1 MEQTVAG
8 SRFGRV
14 DWLPWGRAAFAWA
27 ADERRPVLLAV
38 GAAWCAAC
46 AGMGRTTYSDP
57 AVCDLIERH
66 YVPVRVDADRRPD
79 IAERYTL
86 GGWPTT
92 AFLTPDGQLLG
103 GETYV
108 DPPRMALL
116 LRRVAGEFERRRDE
130 LAAAPPPP
138 GPASDP
144 DGPFTTDDVPAWL
157 EQQLLAAFDPL
168 HGGFGTAP
176 KRLHA
181 PALQFGLQR
190 IAAGHTALLEAV
202 TRTLD
207 AAGRGALFDAVEGGA
222 FRYCGERDWT
232 APRVEKLL
240 AVNAEALELLLEGW
254 SVLGDAN
261 CRERAVGIVRYA
273 AETLADREAGG
284 FYASQYAD
292 ERYFAAAGEERA
304 RMHAP
309 PVDRSVYAEGTSRMA
324 AAFLHAAARFE
335 DSSLAEFAAASLERI
350 VGETYERGNGIAH
363 AADGGEAVR
372 GLLADQVWT
381 SAALLDLYAAA
392 EREVHLDMAQ
402 ELMRFAL
409 RHLFDPAAG
418 RFADRTVAAD
428 DVGLL
433 RAPLFPFDAN
443 CMAVRVLARL
453 ARLTGDDDFRRR
465 ADALL
470 AALAPAAQARGAG
483 AAPWVLAHLDLEM

>member
-1 MEQTVAG
+1 MEQTAVG

-14 DWLPWGRAAFAWA
+14 DWLPWSRAAFAWA
-27 ADERRPVLLAV
+27 TDERRPVLLAV
-38 GAAWCAAC
+38 GAAWCPAC

-57 AVCDLIERH
+57 AVCDLSERH

-116 LRRVAGEFERRRDE
+116 LRRVADEFARRRDE
-130 LAAAPPPP
+130 LTAAAPPPP
-138 GPASDP
+138 SDS

-157 EQQLLAAFDPL
+157 EQELLAAFDPL
-168 HGGFGTAP
+168 HGGFGTGP
-176 KRLHA
+176 KQLQA
-181 PALQFGLQR
+181 PALRFGLRR

-202 TRTLD
+202 KRTLD
-207 AAGRGALFDAVEGGA
+207 AAGSGGLFDAVEGGA
-222 FRYCGERDWT
+222 FRYCAGRDWT
-232 APRVEKLL
+232 TPSVEKLL
-240 AVNAEALELLLEGW
+240 AVNAEALELLLDGW
-254 SVLGDAN
+254 SVLGDAG
-261 CRERAVGIVRYA
+261 CRDKAVGVIRYA

-292 ERYFAAAGEERA
+292 ERYFAASAEERA
-304 RMHAP
+304 RLDVP
-309 PVDRSVYAEGTSRMA
+309 PVDRSVYAEGTARMA
-324 AAFLHAAARFE
+324 AAFLQAAASFE
-335 DSSLAEFAAASLERI
+335 DSSLAEFAAAALERV
-350 VGETYERGNGIAH
+350 VGDTYERGNGIAH

-381 SAALLDLYAAA
+381 SAALLELYAAA

-428 DVGLL
+428 DIGLL

-453 ARLTGDDDFRRR
+453 ARLTGHDDFRRR
-465 ADALL
+465 ADAVLE
-470 AALAPAAQARGAG
+470 ALAPAARARGAG
-483 AAPWVLAHLDLEM
+483 AAPWVLAHLELEN

>member
-1 MEQTVAG
+1 MEQTAAG
-8 SRFGRV
+8 SWSGRV
-14 DWLPWGRAAFAWA
+14 DWLPWGRSAFAWA
-27 ADERRPVLLAV
+27 ADEQRPVLLAV
-38 GAAWCAAC
+38 GAAWCPAC
-46 AGMGRTTYSDP
+46 AGMARTTYSDP
-57 AVCDLIERH
+57 AVCDLIERG
-66 YVPVRVDADRRPD
+66 YVPVRVDAERRPD
-79 IAERYTL
+79 ISERYAL

-116 LRRVAGEFERRRDE
+116 LRRVADEFARRRDE
-130 LAAAPPPP
+130 LTAAAPPPP
-138 GPASDP
+138 SDS

-157 EQQLLAAFDPL
+157 EQELLTAFDPL
-168 HGGFGTAP
+168 HGGFGTGP
-176 KRLHA
+176 QHLQA
-181 PALQFGLQR
+181 PALRFGLRR
-190 IAAGHTALLEAV
+190 IAVGHTALLEAV

-207 AAGRGALFDAVEGGA
+207 AACRGGLFDDVEGGA
-222 FRYCGERDWT
+222 FRYCAERDWT

-240 AVNAEALELLLEGW
+240 AVNAEALELLLDGW
-254 SVLGDAN
+254 SVLGDTG
-261 CRERAVGIVRYA
+261 CRERAVGVIRYV

-292 ERYFAAAGEERA
+292 ERYFAAAAEERA
-304 RMHAP
+304 RLGVP
-309 PVDRSVYAEGTSRMA
+309 PVDRSVYAEGTARMS
-324 AAFLHAAARFE
+324 AAFLHAAGSFE
-335 DSSLAEFAAASLERI
+335 DSSLAEFAAAALERI

-381 SAALLDLYAAA
+381 SAALLELYAAA

-402 ELMRFAL
+402 ELMRFAI
-409 RHLFDPAAG
+409 RHLFDPASG

-433 RAPLFPFDAN
+433 RAPLFPFEAN

-453 ARLTGDDDFRRR
+453 GRMTGDDDFRRR

-470 AALAPAAQARGAG
+470 AALGPAMQARGAR
-483 AAPWVLAHLDLEM
+483 AASWVLAHLDLEM

>member
-1 MEQTVAG
+1 MEQTAAG

-38 GAAWCAAC
+38 GAAWCPAC
-46 AGMGRTTYSDP
+46 ARMGRTTYGDP

-108 DPPRMALL
+108 EPQRMALL
-116 LRRVAGEFERRRDE
+116 LRRVADEFARRRDE
-130 LAAAPPPP
+130 LAAAPPPA
-138 GPASDP
+138 PASDAEA
-144 DGPFTTDDVPAWL
+144 PFTAGDIPAWL
-157 EQQLLAAFDPL
+157 EHQLLAAFDPL
-168 HGGFGTAP
+168 HGGFGDAP
-176 KRLHA
+176 RHLQA
-181 PALQFGLQR
+181 PALRFGLRR

-202 TRTLD
+202 KRTLD
-207 AAGRGALFDAVEGGA
+207 AAGSGGLFDAVEGGA
-222 FRYCGERDWT
+222 FRYCAGRDWT
-232 APRVEKLL
+232 APSVEKLL
-240 AVNAEALELLLEGW
+240 AVNAEALESLLDGW
-254 SVLGDAN
+254 SVLGDAG
-261 CRERAVGIVRYA
+261 CRDRAVGVIRYA

-292 ERYFAAAGEERA
+292 ERYFAAAAEERA
-304 RMHAP
+304 RLGVP
-309 PVDRSVYAEGTSRMA
+309 PVDRSVYAEGTARMA

-335 DSSLAEFAAASLERI
+335 DSSLAEFAAAALERV

-381 SAALLDLYAAA
+381 SAALLELYAAA

-428 DVGLL
+428 DIGLL
-433 RAPLFPFDAN
+433 RAPLFPFEAN

-453 ARLTGDDDFRRR
+453 GGLTGDDDFGRR

-470 AALAPAAQARGAG
+470 AALAPAARTRGAG
-483 AAPWVLAHLDLEM
+483 AAPWVLAHLDLDN